1 MLAKRISAYGH
12 SKKDN
17 NVFQTIDLFM
27 IDLDLSNFKSNNN
40 NMKALDLAKTKTLAK
55 IHDTFGIEF
64 NPSIIWS
71 GNGYHFYIP
80 AESKGV
86 ILEQMSEP
94 FGIWQVLIFFVSL

>member
-1 MLAKRISAYGH
+1 LTS
-12 SKKDN
+12 
-17 NVFQTIDLFM
+17 
-27 IDLDLSNFKSNNN
+27 
-40 NMKALDLAKTKTLAK
+40 KTKTLAK